1 MDKVWIHLVYIE
13 FGICLKYLS
22 DDNGDW
28 ITDWNHSIM
37 MELTFWYSN
46 WIFVNARL
54 DTVSMSYC
62 NSYGIPERIG
72 DF

>member
-22 DDNGDW
+22 DNGDW

-37 MELTFWYSN
+37 MELIFLYSN

-54 DTVSMSYC
+54 DTVRMSYC